1 MNGSER
7 LKRFAELTVSVG
19 ANEQAGQL
27 VVIAG
32 LVEFAPLM
40 REIARAACRTSARST
55 RPLQVAGTVVRDLE
69 FEFRDGRI
77 VDVKASAGADVVRA
91 ELAIDENASQLG
103 EVSLVDGSS
112 EVGKLGLTFFNTLFD
127 ENATCHLAYG
137 AGFAYAVDD
146 AAGRATGLNES
157 GVHTDFMVGGPEV
170 EIDGK
175 ERTGALV
182 PVMRDNQFQIG

>member
-19 ANEQAGQL
+19 ANVQAGQL

-40 REIARAACRTSARST
+40 REIARAACRTGARST

-127 ENATCHLAYG
+127 ENATCRLAYG

-146 AAGRATGLNES
+146 AAGRDAGLNES

-175 ERTGALV
+175 ERTGAWV